1 MAIRGREEVRTADFV
16 RCVLR
21 RLKEFVAARKM
32 EISWVEEGVEED
44 GDWEVVVESIAF
56 GSMEDVLSAGR
67 SSFSDAGD

>member
-1 MAIRGREEVRTADFV
+1 VAIRGPEEVSRADLV
-16 RCVLR
+16 RWVLR

-56 GSMEDVLSAGR
+56 GSMEDVLSAGP